1 MNSYRVKAAVSR
13 SILANPDACFV
24 MMMALPFGSTRA
36 FATAMRRL
44 GDGCTLIRSATRQVT
59 ACSGE

>member
-1 MNSYRVKAAVSR
+1 MNSYRVKAALSR

-24 MMMALPFGSTRA
+24 MMMVLPFGSTRA

-44 GDGCTLIRSATRQVT
+44 ARPGYASPASLHPMG
-59 ACSGE
+59 G